1 MTDRMTSAATLA
13 GVLTVASTLVAPC
26 VVTAT
31 TLTETI
37 AGRNAILYQPTN
49 LSPVGSRALVVV
61 LHGGMG
67 NAERI
72 SSLRSEGSLNLNAVA
87 DAGGF
92 MVAYLNG
99 TRVSSVLGPNMLG
112 WNAGACC
119 GLPADLRVD
128 DVAYLTQAI
137 GAIAERYG
145 IDRNRI
151 FGVGHSNGA
160 MMTQRMLCE
169 TDVFAAAVP
178 IAGGLE
184 TGAAQCPAG
193 KGKRLMAIH
202 GEMDRNVPLGG
213 GRGKGLARM
222 DFTSQAATATV
233 WQRSGVVYDLQVIP
247 GADHSVDS
255 INAQVLK
262 TESQTLAQKVAR
274 FFGLLRH

>member
-145 IDRNRI
+145 INLK
-151 FGVGHSNGA
+151 GVPVVGDALRDLQAGVA
-160 MMTQRMLCE
+160 LGCE
-169 TDVFAAAVP
+169 PHLVLT
-178 IAGGLE
+178 
-184 TGAAQCPAG
+184 G
-193 KGKRLMAIH
+193 KGMVYR
-202 GEMDRNVPLGG
+202 DRELPDTFPPTTQVHADLAAFAEFL
-213 GRGKGLARM
+213 LARE
-222 DFTSQAATATV
+222 A
-233 WQRSGVVYDLQVIP
+233 
-247 GADHSVDS
+247 
-255 INAQVLK
+255 
-262 TESQTLAQKVAR
+262 QTL
-274 FFGLLRH
+274 